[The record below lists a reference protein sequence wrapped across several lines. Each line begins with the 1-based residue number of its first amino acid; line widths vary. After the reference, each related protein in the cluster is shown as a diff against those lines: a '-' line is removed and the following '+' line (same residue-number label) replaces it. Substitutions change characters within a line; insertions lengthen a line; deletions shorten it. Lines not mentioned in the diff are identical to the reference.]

1 MVTKKKLLLTGGRS
15 FLSSHLIP
23 SLVDYDIHAPTS
35 KQMSIDDEESVK
47 KWIDHINPD
56 IVVHLAA
63 ISSPSAA
70 VSEDQFLATNVGGTH
85 NLVKHAPSKCR
96 FIFASSIVVCG
107 DSDEDHTETWRQNPQ
122 SLYAL
127 SKVNAENIVTT
138 ATNLGRI
145 KGISLRFSAIIGAGL
160 THGAINDFLKKTKL
174 PDLTFKIWGQPPG
187 SIKAYLYSDDAVA
200 AIKLAIEKTDATGAF
215 NIVPND
221 CLSINQIVDI
231 FFSEFHLEKIKE
243 WTGEN
248 NVGDNKVLYY
258 SNDKAYEQLGWKPLY
273 TSKEAILKTIEDCR

>member
-1 MVTKKKLLLTGGRS
+1 M
-15 FLSSHLIP
+15 P
-23 SLVDYDIHAPTS
+23 
-35 KQMSIDDEESVK
+35 IDDEESVK
-47 KWIDHINPD
+47 KWMDHIQPD
-56 IVVHLAA
+56 IIIHLAA

-70 VSEDQFLATNVGGTH
+70 VSEDQFLATNVGGTY

-127 SKVNAENIVTT
+127 SKANAENIVTA

-145 KGISLRFSAIIGAGL
+145 NGISLRFGAIVGSGL
-160 THGAINDFLKKTKL
+160 THGVIRDYLQKAKL
-174 PDLTFKIWGQPPG
+174 PDLTFKIWGQPNGP
-187 SIKAYLYSDDAVA
+187 IKPYLYTDDAVA
-200 AIKLAIEKTDATGAF
+200 AIKLSIEKTDVTGAC

-221 CLSINQIVDI
+221 CLSINQIADT
-231 FFSEFHLEKIKE
+231 FFDVFSLEKIKE

-258 SNDKAYEQLGWKPLY
+258 SNDKAYEQLGWEPLY
-273 TSKEAILKTIEDCR
+273 TSKEAILKTIEDYR